1 MSSRQD
7 SQGMVKLINRGLE
20 ELGLG
25 GTPDRAELIL
35 KYINELERWNRI
47 YGFVKA
53 EGCELVS
60 RHVLDSLS
68 AVATIKSLEHHG
80 SICDLGS
87 GAGFPG
93 IPLAMFLTESELVL
107 IERAARRAA
116 FLRNTAILLGLKNVR
131 VIEKDFRHIKERY
144 PLVTFRALSPL
155 ARELKN
161 LKKITAEG
169 GKVVAYK
176 GRLERILPE
185 LSALHQQISHFTI
198 RRVKVPFLFEERH
211 LVIFSP

>member
-1 MSSRQD
+1 MSSRQSD
-7 SQGMVKLINRGLE
+7 QVMLKLINRGLE

-35 KYINELERWNRI
+35 KYINELEHWNRI

-60 RHVLDSLS
+60 RHVFDSLS
-68 AVATIKSLEHHG
+68 AVATIKGLEQHG

-93 IPLAMFLTESELVL
+93 IPLAIFLTGSELVL
-107 IERAARRAA
+107 IERATRKAA

-144 PLVTFRALSPL
+144 PLVTFRAFSPL

-185 LSALHQQISHFTI
+185 LSTLRQQVSHFTI
-198 RRVKVPFLFEERH
+198 RRVKVPFVSEERH

>member
-1 MSSRQD
+1 ML
-7 SQGMVKLINRGLE
+7 KLINRGLE

-35 KYINELERWNRI
+35 KYINELERWNKI

-53 EGCELVS
+53 EGSELVS

-68 AVATIKSLEHHG
+68 AVATIKGLEPHG

-93 IPLAMFLTESELVL
+93 IPLAIFLTESELVL

-116 FLRNTAILLGLKNVR
+116 FLRNTAILLRLKNVR
-131 VIEKDFRHIKERY
+131 VIEKDFRHVKERY

-155 ARELKN
+155 AREIKY

-185 LSALHQQISHFTI
+185 LSILKQQVSHFTI
-198 RRVKVPFLFEERH
+198 RRVKVPFVPEERH

>member
-1 MSSRQD
+1 ML
-7 SQGMVKLINRGLE
+7 KLIDRGLE
-20 ELGLG
+20 GLGLDG
-25 GTPDRAELIL
+25 KSDRAELIL

-68 AVATIKSLEHHG
+68 AVTTIKGLEQHG

-93 IPLAMFLTESELVL
+93 IPLAIFLTGSELVL
-107 IERAARRAA
+107 IERAARKAA

-131 VIEKDFRHIKERY
+131 VIEKDFRHIKEKY
-144 PLVTFRALSPL
+144 PLVTFRAFSPL

-169 GKVVAYK
+169 GKVLAYK

-185 LSALHQQISHFTI
+185 LSAIHQQISHLTI
-198 RRVKVPFLFEERH
+198 RRVKVPFVDEERH